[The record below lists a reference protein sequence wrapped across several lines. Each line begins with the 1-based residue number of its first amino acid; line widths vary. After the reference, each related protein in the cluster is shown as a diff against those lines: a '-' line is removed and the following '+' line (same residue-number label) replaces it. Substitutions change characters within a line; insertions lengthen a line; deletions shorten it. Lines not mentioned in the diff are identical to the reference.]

1 MIPEESGHRTRP
13 RASGTTVSA
22 DRPWPDAGSATIIE
36 LTDEVRRRA
45 KAIHKDVG
53 EEAIHD
59 MRTATRRLRT
69 ALSLYRD
76 VAPGRARK
84 ARKARKAREGELRRV
99 ARRLGSVRDLDV
111 LIQALGERR
120 GDDDPLEPLRRAWSD
135 ERQRAAGR
143 LRAELGRRRFERSVA
158 RSSGPAHV
166 DPERGAGRR
175 VGLVAPGLIWQAYG
189 RVLAF
194 DLDPTTADPGA
205 VHEMRISAKKFR
217 YTLEAF
223 EDALTRAG
231 PLIEALTG
239 VQDAAGEM
247 HDAIV
252 ARDRAHAFMDSHKVA
267 GRDGQAIDR
276 FVAAQ
281 ERRAGAGRRTTARS
295 LRMIRGRT
303 FRLSLGRAVVAM
315 NSKAVGR

>member
-1 MIPEESGHRTRP
+1 VIPQESGHRPRP

-45 KAIHKDVG
+45 KAIHEDAD

-76 VAPGRARK
+76 VVPRK
-84 ARKARKAREGELRRV
+84 ARKARQAELRRV

-111 LIQALGERR
+111 LIQALGEQRS
-120 GDDDPLEPLRRAWSD
+120 GDDPLEPLRRAWSD
-135 ERQRAAGR
+135 KRQRAADR
-143 LRAELGRRRFERSVA
+143 LRAELGRGRFARSLA
-158 RSSGPAHV
+158 RSSGPPPV
-166 DPERGAGRR
+166 DSDNGPSRR
-175 VGLVAPGLIWQAYG
+175 VGLVAPGLIWHAYG

-194 DLDPTTADPGA
+194 DLDPRTADPAA
-205 VHEMRISAKKFR
+205 VHQMRISAKKFR

-223 EDALTRAG
+223 EDALTRVG
-231 PLIEALTG
+231 PLIESVTG

-252 ARDRAHAFMDSHKVA
+252 ARDRARTFMETHELA
-267 GRDGQAIDR
+267 DGDRRAITR

-281 ERRAGAGRRTTARS
+281 ERRASVGRQTTARS
-295 LRMIRGRT
+295 LRTVRGRT
-303 FRLSLGRAVVAM
+303 FRLSLDRAVVAL
-315 NSKAVGR
+315 NTKAVGR